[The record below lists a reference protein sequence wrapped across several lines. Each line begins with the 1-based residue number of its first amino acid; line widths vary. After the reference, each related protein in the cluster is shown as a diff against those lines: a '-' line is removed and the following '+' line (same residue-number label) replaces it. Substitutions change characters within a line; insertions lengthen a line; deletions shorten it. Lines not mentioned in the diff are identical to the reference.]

1 MYSLILVLAI
11 LIVVGIIFVLSVR
24 KNNKSRKENLNIIK
38 NENQLDFYLSDD
50 KFFSV
55 DLEKNRKFSYT
66 LIKTIRREIEFLKQG
81 VRKIDLINFE
91 DKALEKKLNNMLKK
105 AQQWS

>member
-1 MYSLILVLAI
+1 MYNLILVLVI
-11 LIVVGIIFVLSVR
+11 LTVAGIIFVLSIR
-24 KNNKSRKENLNIIK
+24 KNNKIRKENLNIIK

-81 VRKIDLINFE
+81 VRRIDLINFE
-91 DKALEKKLNNMLKK
+91 DKALENKLNNMLKK
-105 AQQWS
+105 AQQ

>member
-1 MYSLILVLAI
+1 MYNLILVLAI
-11 LIVVGIIFVLSVR
+11 LIVVGIIFVLSIR

-81 VRKIDLINFE
+81 VRRIDLINFE
-91 DKALEKKLNNMLKK
+91 DKALENKLNNMLKK
-105 AQQWS
+105 AQQ

>member
-1 MYSLILVLAI
+1 MYNLILVLAI
-11 LIVVGIIFVLSVR
+11 LIVVGIIFVLSIR

-105 AQQWS
+105 AQQ

>member
-1 MYSLILVLAI
+1 MYNLILVLAI
-11 LIVVGIIFVLSVR
+11 LTVVGIIFVLSIR

-105 AQQWS
+105 AQQ

>member
-1 MYSLILVLAI
+1 MYNLILILAI
-11 LIVVGIIFVLSVR
+11 LTVAGIIFVLSIR

-105 AQQWS
+105 AQQ

>member
-1 MYSLILVLAI
+1 MYNLILLLAI
-11 LIVVGIIFVLSVR
+11 LTVAGIIFVLSIR
-24 KNNKSRKENLNIIK
+24 KNNKIRKENLNIIK

-105 AQQWS
+105 AQQ

>member
-1 MYSLILVLAI
+1 MDFIIRLGLELAT
-11 LIVVGIIFVLSVR
+11 VAGIIFVLSIR
-24 KNNKSRKENLNIIK
+24 KNNKIRKENLNIIK

-55 DLEKNRKFSYT
+55 ELDKNRKFSYT

-105 AQQWS
+105 AQQ